1 MPITSKQ
8 LEKRLVIAAES
19 RRAIRRTTL
28 ALRKT
33 GQDII
38 NKQNKQRKRN
48 DAE

>member
-8 LEKRLVIAAES
+8 LEKRLVIAAEL

-33 GQDII
+33 GQEII
-38 NKQNKQRKRN
+38 RKHNKQRKRN
-48 DAE
+48 GTE